1 MAYTNQT
8 PGDRLKEITDQLEKG
23 LQDLFSSEK
32 YAAYLKVMSKF
43 YGYSANNTLLIYMQ
57 RPDASRVAG
66 YNDWKDNF
74 HRHVKRGE
82 HGIRFWPPV
91 LTSRKSN
98 GNRSGRTENPSPSPR
113 KCSGRP
119 LSP

>member
-43 YGYSANNTLLIYMQ
+43 YGYSASNTLFDLY
-57 RPDASRVAG
+57 AAAG
-66 YNDWKDNF
+66 
-74 HRHVKRGE
+74 RLPRG
-82 HGIRFWPPV
+82 G
-91 LTSRKSN
+91 L
-98 GNRSGRTENPSPSPR
+98 
-113 KCSGRP
+113 
-119 LSP
+119 